1 MPELPLDLEA
11 LNHIARTTKN
21 LESSRRFYIDV
32 LGCREISRP
41 AFNFAGSWLYVAG
54 LQFHLI
60 EDLATPDSPATI
72 NTRESH
78 IAFRVAD
85 LDAME
90 RRLQAH
96 KVLYRR
102 SSIQDRKIDQIFF
115 RDPDGWMIEVGSDY
129 WAIDE

>member
-1 MPELPLDLEA
+1 MAELPLDLEA
-11 LNHIARTTKN
+11 LNHIARTTKD
-21 LESSRRFYIDV
+21 LERSRRFYIDV

-41 AFNFAGSWLYVAG
+41 AFNFPGAWLYVAG

-60 EDLATPDSPATI
+60 EDLTTPDSPATI

-90 RRLQAH
+90 RRLQALH
-96 KVLYRR
+96 VPYKR
-102 SSIQDRKIDQIFF
+102 SGIQDRRIDQIFF
-115 RDPDGWMIEVGSDY
+115 RDPDGWMIEIGSDY

>member
-1 MPELPLDLEA
+1 MAEPPIQLEA
-11 LNHIARTTKN
+11 LNHIARTTKD
-21 LESSRRFYIDV
+21 LEASRRFYIDV

-41 AFNFAGSWLYVAG
+41 AFNFRGAWLYVAG

-60 EDLATPDSPATI
+60 EDLATPSSPPSI

-90 RRLQAH
+90 LRLRAY
-96 KVLYRR
+96 KIPYTR
-102 SSIQDRKIDQIFF
+102 SGIQDRKIDQIFF
-115 RDPDGWMIEVGSDY
+115 RDPDGWMIEIGSDY
-129 WAIDE
+129 WAIDS

>member
-1 MPELPLDLEA
+1 MAELPIQLLA
-11 LNHIARTTKN
+11 LNHIARTTKD
-21 LESSRRFYIDV
+21 LEKSRRFYIDV

-41 AFNFAGSWLYVAG
+41 AFNFAGAWLFVAG

-60 EDLATPDSPATI
+60 EDLATPDGAAAI

-85 LDAME
+85 LDGME

-96 KVLYRR
+96 QITYKR
-102 SSIQDRKIDQIFF
+102 SGIQDRRIDQIFF
-115 RDPDGWMIEVGSDY
+115 LDPDGWMIEIGSDY

>member
-1 MPELPLDLEA
+1 MPERAIQLEA
-11 LNHIARTTKN
+11 LNHIARTTKD
-21 LESSRRFYIDV
+21 LERSRRFYIDV

-41 AFNFAGSWLYVAG
+41 AFNFAGAWLYVAG

-60 EDLATPDSPATI
+60 EDLATPDSPDTI

-90 RRLQAH
+90 LRLKAH
-96 KVLYRR
+96 QVPYRR
-102 SSIQDRKIDQIFF
+102 SGIQDRKIDQIFF
-115 RDPDGWMIEVGSDY
+115 RDPDGWMIEIGSDY
-129 WAIDE
+129 WAIDR